1 MATTLRT
8 VGIYLLEDAVHTRG
22 LAEHIDGLPALT
34 GTVGVDLSEERSSA
48 IGVDLEH
55 AHREGAIGRDGRE
68 TAESLG
74 DFVDGRWDH
83 DGTGEQGGTAGI
95 VLQVL
100 QDGRVKLEGLLSG
113 AATGDLTVESCGRT
127 PSVDGA
133 RKPQRRN
140 STH

>member
-1 MATTLRT
+1 MATTLKT
-8 VGIYLLEDAVHTRG
+8 AGKYLLEDAVHTRG

-34 GTVGVDLSEERSSA
+34 GTVGVDLSKERSSA

-100 QDGRVKLEGLLSG
+100 QDGRVKLEGLLAS
-113 AATGDLTVESCGRT
+113 ATALNLTIEGCT
-127 PSVDGA
+127 P
-133 RKPQRRN
+133 
-140 STH
+140 